1 MCTNTFIKIVFFSY
15 WWFVPES
22 PRWLLSYNRI
32 QEAEVIVQEIAKVNR
47 RNISPTF
54 VHEFVEVSIFHNFGF
69 YSFITSLYYFSIFS
83 QYQNTTVNFKISS
96 IHLFFF
102 RNKKHYKHNVN
113 HFCHQKLL
121 L

>member
-54 VHEFVEVSIFHNFGF
+54 VHEFVEVSSAQCSTMSYNAGKKNPFWHYNGYALFA
-69 YSFITSLYYFSIFS
+69 SK
-83 QYQNTTVNFKISS
+83 NKI
-96 IHLFFF
+96 
-102 RNKKHYKHNVN
+102 NV
-113 HFCHQKLL
+113 F
-121 L
+121 

>member
-54 VHEFVEVSIFHNFGF
+54 VHEFVEVSILHNFF
-69 YSFITSLYYFSIFS
+69 FLYYITTIFPFLA
-83 QYQNTTVNFKISS
+83 NIKI
-96 IHLFFF
+96 
-102 RNKKHYKHNVN
+102 
-113 HFCHQKLL
+113 LL
-121 L
+121 

>member
-54 VHEFVEVSIFHNFGF
+54 VHEFVEVSTGSPLIVLLKW
-69 YSFITSLYYFSIFS
+69 SIRKPYYEKS
-83 QYQNTTVNFKISS
+83 V
-96 IHLFFF
+96 L
-102 RNKKHYKHNVN
+102 
-113 HFCHQKLL
+113 
-121 L
+121 

>member
-54 VHEFVEVSIFHNFGF
+54 VHEFVEVSSAQCTMSYNAGKK
-69 YSFITSLYYFSIFS
+69 SILAL
-83 QYQNTTVNFKISS
+83 QWICTVCLKE
-96 IHLFFF
+96 
-102 RNKKHYKHNVN
+102 
-113 HFCHQKLL
+113 
-121 L
+121 

>member
-1 MCTNTFIKIVFFSY
+1 MCTTNAFIKIVFFSY

-54 VHEFVEVSIFHNFGF
+54 VHEFVEVSYIAQFWFLF
-69 YSFITSLYYFSIFS
+69 LYYITTIFS
-83 QYQNTTVNFKISS
+83 FLANIKI
-96 IHLFFF
+96 
-102 RNKKHYKHNVN
+102 
-113 HFCHQKLL
+113 LL
-121 L
+121 

>member
-54 VHEFVEVSIFHNFGF
+54 VHEFVEVS
-69 YSFITSLYYFSIFS
+69 TPE
-83 QYQNTTVNFKISS
+83 T
-96 IHLFFF
+96 
-102 RNKKHYKHNVN
+102 
-113 HFCHQKLL
+113 
-121 L
+121 

>member
-54 VHEFVEVSIFHNFGF
+54 VHEFVEVSILHNFGF
-69 YSFITSLYYFSIFS
+69 YSPLLHHYTIFPFLA
-83 QYQNTTVNFKISS
+83 NIKI
-96 IHLFFF
+96 
-102 RNKKHYKHNVN
+102 
-113 HFCHQKLL
+113 LL
-121 L
+121 